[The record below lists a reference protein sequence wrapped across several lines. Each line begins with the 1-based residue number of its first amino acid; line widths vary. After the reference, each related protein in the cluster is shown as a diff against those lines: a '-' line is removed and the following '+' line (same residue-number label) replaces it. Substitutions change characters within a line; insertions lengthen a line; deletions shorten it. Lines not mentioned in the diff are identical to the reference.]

1 MRLIHSLLI
10 TAIVLLTGCTGTRP
24 PTILERIQLG
34 QDKQAVAGNIG
45 RPDVVRGAVVNRH
58 GQTIE
63 VWEYAL
69 APPRLFEADQDIR
82 RYWLYF
88 VDNRL
93 SRWGEAGDWRREA
106 DRIYELR
113 FKPGPK
119 LRHLK

>member
-1 MRLIHSLLI
+1 MRFIHSLLI
-10 TAIVLLTGCTGTRP
+10 TATVLLAGCTGTRQ

-58 GQTIE
+58 GQSIE
-63 VWEYAL
+63 VWEYKL
-69 APPRLFEADQDIR
+69 ARWALFEIDQDIR

-93 SRWGEAGDWRREA
+93 SRWGEAGDWGREA
-106 DRIYELR
+106 DRIYEIR
-113 FKPGPK
+113 FETGPK
-119 LRHLK
+119 LHP